1 MDIFAWEGETGRERR
16 GREKRG
22 RERRGGRDGEGE
34 TGEGE
39 TGRERRGRERW
50 GRERRGGRDGEGET
64 GEGETGRERWRRER
78 QGGRDGGGRDGG
90 GRDGGG
96 RDGGGRDGGGR
107 DGGGRDGEGERAS
120 ESESNWRKER
130 DMEDDRSYEGKWRTF
145 VHHSSGG
152 ISRNMR
158 RLLSANDLA
167 VVADSDTDLQERLV
181 EWKEIFGRHGLCRD
195 DAGGL
200 VQEAEQRSRFR
211 TESVEYLLA

>member
-1 MDIFAWEGETGRERR
+1 MDIFP
-16 GREKRG
+16 
-22 RERRGGRDGEGE
+22 
-34 TGEGE
+34 
-39 TGRERRGRERW
+39 GRERRGRERW
-50 GRERRGGRDGEGET
+50 GRERRGRERW
-64 GEGETGRERWRRER
+64 GRERR
-78 QGGRDGGGRDGG
+78 
-90 GRDGGG
+90 
-96 RDGGGRDGGGR
+96 GGRDGGGR

-181 EWKEIFGRHGLCRD
+181 EWKEIFGRHGLCRE

-211 TESVEYLLA
+211 TESVEY